1 LTPVIIIVGIIAVA
15 LTFWNGVNWYEFVT
29 GYRYNGEFQGKRYE
43 SRLRFATSECDSLC
57 FVGATEAALYLL
69 YHPRSKGWW
78 WKYGARG
85 FNKNLEIPWSD
96 LNYRPVTIFFKECI
110 RFEVSTRKI
119 YFYIPKD
126 IGNQLLID
134 AQRATSSPIAKLSLI
149 PEPPIR

>member
-69 YHPRSKGWW
+69 YHPPQQGMVVEVWGSRLQQES
-78 WKYGARG
+78 RNSLERPQLPSS
-85 FNKNLEIPWSD
+85 NK
-96 LNYRPVTIFFKECI
+96 FFQ
-110 RFEVSTRKI
+110 EVH
-119 YFYIPKD
+119 
-126 IGNQLLID
+126 
-134 AQRATSSPIAKLSLI
+134 AV
-149 PEPPIR
+149 